1 MTDALAHRGPD
12 DEGVYVAGPIG
23 LGHRRLAIID
33 PAHGRQPMQT
43 ADGRYTLVY
52 NGEIYNYRELRA
64 RLENEGVAFRTH
76 TDTEVLLELLAREGP
91 AALRHL
97 RGMFAFALWDH
108 QERELLCAR
117 DPLGQK
123 PLFYVHRG
131 DVFWFASE
139 IKSLLAVDA
148 APRRIDAESV
158 HHFLSLRF
166 IPAPRTMLEAVRKL
180 PPAHWLRL
188 RDGALHIERYW
199 SPSFEPKHS
208 APEAELLEALDAHLA
223 DAVAAHT
230 IADVD
235 VGAYLSGG
243 MDSSMVVALM
253 ARGLKRRFHTFS
265 VGVEDASYNELPWAR
280 MVAEA
285 CGTEHIE
292 RVVAE
297 DVISLLPAMIWH
309 LDEPSDPIAACM
321 YHAARLASE
330 HVKVVLGGDGGDELM
345 AGYDRYLGVQRLGWL
360 AGWPAWLRSALLD
373 PLVALVPDSFAYK
386 SFGAKLRWVQRLAR
400 FSDCARRFAEAT
412 TVFRFTHDDKRRLYG
427 EAHRR
432 RFGGLNSAEVMT
444 ASFAAADAREPLD
457 RMLAAD
463 MQTRLAEHSLMLTDR
478 LSMAFG
484 LEVRSPLLDTPLV
497 EFANRLPADLK
508 IRGSTL
514 KYALRQVARRHLP
527 EPILRRPKQGF
538 MFPVAS
544 WFRDR
549 LHGLLRSWLP
559 DGAFVRDGWF
569 RRDAIERL
577 LDEHRAGAADHHV
590 RLWMLL
596 NLELWRRMVVDRD
609 DPGTLREALRA
620 NVGCSSDD
628 GAATH
633 GILAVTAG
641 VRAQG
646 DSS

>member
-1 MTDALAHRGPD
+1 MTEALAHRGPD
-12 DEGVYVAGPIG
+12 DEGCHAAGAIG

-43 ADGRYTLVY
+43 EDGRYTIVY

-64 RLENEGVAFRTH
+64 QLEKEGVAFRTH

-91 AALRHL
+91 AALRRL
-97 RGMFAFALWDH
+97 RGMFAFALWDR
-108 QERELLCAR
+108 ERRELLCAR

-123 PLFYVHRG
+123 PLFYVQRG

-139 IKSLLAVDA
+139 IKALLAVDA
-148 APRRIDAESV
+148 VPRRIDAESV

-166 IPAPRTMLEAVRKL
+166 IPAPRTMLEGVRKL
-180 PPAHWLRL
+180 PPAHWLRV
-188 RDGALHIERYW
+188 RDGRLHIERYW
-199 SPSFEPKHS
+199 TPSFEPKH
-208 APEAELLEALDAHLA
+208 AGREPELLEAFEQRVA

-230 IADVD
+230 VADVD

-253 ARGLKRRFHTFS
+253 SRTLGRRFRTFA

-297 DVISLLPAMIWH
+297 DVIGLLPEMIWH

-360 AGWPAWLRSALLD
+360 AGWPAWLRGLVLD
-373 PLVALVPDSFAYK
+373 PLVAAVPDSFAYK

-400 FSDCARRFAEAT
+400 FDDCARRFAEAT
-412 TVFRFTHDDKRRLYG
+412 TVFRFTHDDKRRLYTD
-427 EAHRR
+427 AHWQ

-463 MQTRLAEHSLMLTDR
+463 MATRLAEHSLMLTDR

-497 EFANRLPADLK
+497 EFANRLPANLK

-538 MFPVAS
+538 MFPVAA

-549 LHGLLRSWLP
+549 LHGLLRSWLL

-569 RRDAIERL
+569 RREAIERL
-577 LDEHRAGAADHHV
+577 LDEHRAGRADHHV

-596 NLELWRRMVVDRD
+596 NLELWRRMVIERA
-609 DPGTLREALRA
+609 DPHELREALA
-620 NVGCSSDD
+620 
-628 GAATH
+628 
-633 GILAVTAG
+633 AG
-641 VRAQG
+641 VEPTGLGPVPRAAAAAGVAGQAEAG
-646 DSS
+646 